1 MADEATSGLTP
12 ELFQLALRLERI
24 FMPQARK
31 QRIQAG
37 FDDEHVQTPIRFVH
51 YTSAEAALKII
62 RSKRMWMRNTTCMTD
77 YREVQHGLKIIETF
91 LSDRPKTDSFIAA
104 LDVCSPGVAGEAIQ
118 LFKNRAT
125 DIYLSTYVTSIS
137 EHDDKEDFHGRLSM
151 WRAFGGNTA
160 RVAIVFRVPRFS
172 GGALAMNLIFSPVAY
187 LTEDEAHNVMHEVIR

>member
-77 YREVQHGLKIIETF
+77 YREVQHGLKIIETHSCLTDLKLIH
-91 LSDRPKTDSFIAA
+91 LSRPLMCARRA
-104 LDVCSPGVAGEAIQ
+104 L
-118 LFKNRAT
+118 
-125 DIYLSTYVTSIS
+125 
-137 EHDDKEDFHGRLSM
+137 
-151 WRAFGGNTA
+151 
-160 RVAIVFRVPRFS
+160 RVKPF
-172 GGALAMNLIFSPVAY
+172 
-187 LTEDEAHNVMHEVIR
+187 